1 MARYIRVL
9 LFLCLLTFI
18 PYTQVHASPAQQQT
32 ATTYSGII
40 NSTANIRSGPGLNYA
55 VIGQAEEGQVVT
67 VIGCND
73 DCTWYKLDTE
83 GWIAAFL
90 VDLVRETGSAETR
103 GSGNGLL
110 DREDLVISDPSET
123 ALAIVEEIVSY
134 TGLPQTFEVY
144 SANIYNAASLI
155 SEGKRVILYDPKLIE
170 DIENV
175 TNHQWSAV
183 SILAHEIGHHL
194 AGHTLAE
201 EYIQQFELEADY
213 FSGFILYK
221 MGANLEEAQSVMSL
235 LRDHPNMDE
244 ADHPP
249 QVQRLAAIENGWRA
263 AERQEDLTAF
273 SLSSVESARIESLP
287 ESSGNRAIVLPTLDR
302 SVNLIAALARAVQQQ
317 EAGGFLMRSQRGNLY
332 QVSQQALD

>member
-32 ATTYSGII
+32 ATTYRGII

-134 TGLPQTFEVY
+134 TGLPQTFEFY

-155 SEGKRVILYDPKLIE
+155 SKGKRVIL
-170 DIENV
+170 
-175 TNHQWSAV
+175 
-183 SILAHEIGHHL
+183 
-194 AGHTLAE
+194 
-201 EYIQQFELEADY
+201 
-213 FSGFILYK
+213 
-221 MGANLEEAQSVMSL
+221 
-235 LRDHPNMDE
+235 
-244 ADHPP
+244 
-249 QVQRLAAIENGWRA
+249 
-263 AERQEDLTAF
+263 
-273 SLSSVESARIESLP
+273 
-287 ESSGNRAIVLPTLDR
+287 
-302 SVNLIAALARAVQQQ
+302 
-317 EAGGFLMRSQRGNLY
+317 
-332 QVSQQALD
+332 